1 MSPVLLAK
9 IGTRPTFKLW
19 KVSLSCNFEFSA
31 LGMLCAGHEASL
43 RDSCVGDSGGAL
55 VKNFDVDGDDAYYQ
69 VGVVSFGFECAKPK
83 EPGIYTRMTSYT
95 KWMYRQVSKLLPT
108 VIYRNKIPY

>member
-1 MSPVLLAK
+1 
-9 IGTRPTFKLW
+9 
-19 KVSLSCNFEFSA
+19 
-31 LGMLCAGHEASL
+31 MLCAGHEAGL

-95 KWMYRQVSKLLPT
+95 KWMYRTVSKFFRFGLFFIRLST
-108 VIYRNKIPY
+108 TLNSAMEHYDTYLNN

>member
-1 MSPVLLAK
+1 MSPVPLAK
-9 IGTRPTFKLW
+9 IGTKPTFKLW
-19 KVSLSCNFEFSA
+19 KVSFSCNFGFSA
-31 LGMLCAGHEASL
+31 LGMLCAGHEAGL

-95 KWMYRQVSKLLPT
+95 KWMYRPVSKLLPT
-108 VIYRNKIPY
+108 VIHRNKTP